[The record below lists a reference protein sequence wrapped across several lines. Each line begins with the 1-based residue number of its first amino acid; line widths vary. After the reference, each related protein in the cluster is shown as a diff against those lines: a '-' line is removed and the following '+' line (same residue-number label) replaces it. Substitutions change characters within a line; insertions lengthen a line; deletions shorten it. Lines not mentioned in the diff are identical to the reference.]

1 LPSDLTPDRSV
12 KNSGWMAFF
21 KRLAAFKTRTK
32 LLGIF
37 ALMFVGLFYA
47 NTLISAQI
55 KASNISIESQ
65 SKVMTDQTVL
75 SDTISCFGAIKY
87 WFAILDNG
95 LKKNPVELPD
105 ESAEHGVKC
114 DLDKFGNDLTR
125 LESFSMQ
132 DAQIVEAK
140 YLMMRDLPKQAM
152 TSYITGDPK
161 TGEVAMSKA
170 YNAIAGIDESLNK
183 IAIKLNDQ
191 AAAISGDASSQS
203 EHFKKFPLL
212 FLAFGACGI
221 AMASIVIFF
230 NIFRP
235 VENIIST
242 MINASQDPHNTID
255 YMMHHED
262 GSETDELGEVVLAL
276 NSLLSQV
283 HEGFQSTEAAQQESA
298 AAARQLDAIFNS
310 VADGLITVN
319 GEGEIESL
327 NKSVYSIFG
336 YDRQS
341 IRDKKIG
348 DFFPV
353 DAAIKYMRALN
364 DFASNGSSD
373 VVDSGP
379 KEGRGMKLGGIEIP
393 IELSVTSIQ
402 QDSGHPIFVNVIRDI
417 TYRKDLERQLLQA
430 QKMEALG
437 SLAGGIAHEINTPS
451 QYVRDN
457 LKFLQEAFDAY
468 NGFYKIVIGVHG
480 SLPDAAKE
488 EITASEKKQDLAF
501 FSSEAP
507 AALTQSLEGVGTI
520 SEIVGA
526 IRGFS
531 YPATDDISYVDL
543 NTALKNTITV
553 ARNQWKPFTQVRTE
567 FDENLPPVPC
577 IPGKLTQVVLNL
589 IVNATH
595 AIEEKCKGV
604 EDPANNCITV
614 STAIV
619 KKRAVIKVSD
629 SGTGIPKENIQKIFN
644 PFFTTKEVGKGTGQ
658 GLSISYDIVVK
669 KHGGTLNVESEV
681 GKGTTFIIELPM
693 EVENVKPAKKGTA
706 G

>member
-1 LPSDLTPDRSV
+1 
-12 KNSGWMAFF
+12 MAFF